1 MGKMEFGDRKC
12 LFKDGNALD
21 GCEVDSC
28 ALDGIGGD
36 AEP

>member
-12 LFKDGNALD
+12 LFKDVDILD
-21 GCEVDSC
+21 GCEIDSC
-28 ALDGIGGD
+28 ALDGIGCD